1 MIETIKTI
9 PIFSQLPM
17 DDISLLIS
25 DNQIYLKS
33 YSKGATVYNQADG
46 CKTFDLV
53 LSGGLVAYSLQENGS
68 AMTMF
73 EFSKGQI
80 LGANLLFG
88 DTNTYPFTIYC
99 LSDTQ
104 VLHITK
110 KAVSEFLNCY
120 DFTMHFIGMLSL
132 NSQKL
137 NGKITMATQKTLRE
151 NLLEYLRQQSV
162 LQQSNCIVLPISKK
176 QLADYLGVQRPSLF
190 RELKNLKDEGIIDV
204 SNREIQLVN
213 SGPRSF

>member
-1 MIETIKTI
+1 MIGIVEAI
-9 PIFSQLPM
+9 PLFSQLPPDELM
-17 DDISLLIS
+17 LLIS
-25 DNQIYLKS
+25 DNQMYLKN
-33 YSKGATVYNQADG
+33 YSKGATVYNQKDS
-46 CKTFDLV
+46 CRTLDIV
-53 LSGGLVAYSLQENGS
+53 LSGSLVAYSLSENGS

-88 DTNTYPFTIYC
+88 DSHEYPFTFYC
-99 LSDTQ
+99 MSDAQ
-104 VLHITK
+104 VLHVTK
-110 KAVSEFLNCY
+110 KAVSDFLHDY
-120 DFTMHFIGMLSL
+120 HFTMQFIKMLSY

-137 NGKITMATQKTLRE
+137 NRRITMATQKTLRE

-162 LQQSNCIVLPISKK
+162 LQRSNNIVLPISKK

-204 SNREIQLVN
+204 FNRTIRLN
-213 SGPRSF
+213 YFD